1 MTDNDISILE
11 LVCKHGSMADAAFY
25 RQKDIGADTRLD
37 TLLSNGLIKK
47 HIHYSDDSYAGEYEI
62 TGKGYA
68 FLSDYYLTIQSS
80 DKFRKKQLLS
90 NVYIPLIV
98 TVAVNLIIEIIK
110 FLLQ

>member
-47 HIHYSDDSYAGEYEI
+47 TYSL
-62 TGKGYA
+62 
-68 FLSDYYLTIQSS
+68 F
-80 DKFRKKQLLS
+80 
-90 NVYIPLIV
+90 
-98 TVAVNLIIEIIK
+98 
-110 FLLQ
+110 

>member
-47 HIHYSDDSYAGEYEI
+47 NIFIILTILTQVNMKSPE
-62 TGKGYA
+62 KVM
-68 FLSDYYLTIQSS
+68 LSYLTI
-80 DKFRKKQLLS
+80 
-90 NVYIPLIV
+90 
-98 TVAVNLIIEIIK
+98 T
-110 FLLQ
+110 